1 MQTGLFMHSVAQFEQ
16 SVLSP
21 MLFWHRAASLDSPGD
36 ESSERFWSARSR
48 ALSTASSIYA
58 DAESEF
64 GSEASGELLPAQSV
78 ALAQMQVG
86 SPITASSLLSLMH

>member
-1 MQTGLFMHSVAQFEQ
+1 MHAAAQSKQ
-16 SVLSP
+16 SVMSHVF
-21 MLFWHRAASLDSPGD
+21 FWHRAASLDSPGD
-36 ESSERFWSARSR
+36 ESSERFWPARSR

-64 GSEASGELLPAQSV
+64 GSEASGELLPAQSG

-86 SPITASSLLSLMH
+86 SPIPAASLLY